1 MSGGWRLPEGWRG
14 SLRLRLLAGTLAWI
28 VATIA
33 VAGWGL
39 SGLFGQ
45 HLARQFEA
53 ELATHLEQLAG
64 LLVFDAQGEPSLGGE
79 LSDPRL
85 RRPYSGLYWQVDGTW
100 PQASRPA
107 VLRSRSLW
115 DFVLSMPPDT
125 HADGRPQ
132 GHRVSGPRGEP
143 LLMIERV
150 VHPAE
155 HPRQGWRLV
164 VAADE
169 ALLAEP
175 LRRFNRQLVIALVIL
190 AIGLSAAAVMQV
202 VVGLRPLARL
212 QRAVADLRE
221 GRASSIAGR
230 FPSEVQPL
238 VGDFNDVLAR
248 NAEMVARA
256 RTQAG
261 NLGHALKTPL
271 AVMANAASNDASEL
285 GAIVREQVATARVQV
300 DHHLARARAAAAVAA
315 PGMRTPVGP
324 VLDGLL
330 RVMRRVHAE
339 RGLEFAAQPWPPGL
353 EFNGEAQDLQ
363 EMIGNLL
370 DNACKWAGSR
380 VDVQAGIEEGE
391 LRITVDDDG
400 PGLPEEAREA
410 ALGRGVRMD
419 ERTPGSGLG
428 LAIVRDLARLYG
440 GDVSLG
446 PAPAGG
452 LRAVLRLPA
461 GAAARQRL
469 VDG

>member
-1 MSGGWRLPEGWRG
+1 MNTAWRLPQGWRG

-64 LLVFDAQGEPSLGGE
+64 LLVFDAHGNPTLAGE

-85 RRPYSGLYWQVDGTW
+85 RRPFSGLYWQVDRTW
-100 PQASRPA
+100 PQSPRAA

-115 DFVLSMPPDT
+115 DSVLEMPPGT
-125 HADGRPQ
+125 RADGRSQ
-132 GHRVSGPRGEP
+132 AHRVIGPDGEP
-143 LLMIERV
+143 VRMIERV

-169 ALLAEP
+169 ALLTGP
-175 LRRFNRQLVIALVIL
+175 LRRFNRQLLIALVIL
-190 AIGLSAAAVMQV
+190 ATGLTAAAVMQV
-202 VVGLRPLARL
+202 LVGLRPLARL
-212 QRAVADLRE
+212 QRAVSDVRA

-271 AVMANAASNDASEL
+271 AVMANAAANESAGL
-285 GAIVREQVATARVQV
+285 AAIVREQVATARVQV

-315 PGMRTPVGP
+315 PGMRTPVTP
-324 VLDGLL
+324 VLEGLL

-339 RGLEFAAQPWPPGL
+339 RGLEIVAGPWPDGL
-353 EFNGEAQDLQ
+353 DFHGEAQDLQ

-370 DNACKWAGSR
+370 DNACKWADSR
-380 VDVQAGIEEGE
+380 IEMRAVREDGK

-400 PGLPEEAREA
+400 RGLPEEAREA
-410 ALGRGVRMD
+410 VLDRGVRLD

-428 LAIVRDLARLYG
+428 LSIVRDLARLYG
-440 GDVSLG
+440 GDVSLERS
-446 PAPAGG
+446 PAGG
-452 LRAVLRLPA
+452 VRAILRLPA
-461 GAAARQRL
+461 AADATRPSR
-469 VDG
+469 